1 MSSSFEQLL
10 DTLGQSGIELP
21 RADLTFLSDLDAAQL
36 ERFRQVWASF
46 PDERRRELLTELG
59 RLAQEH
65 IELNFDRVDR
75 MALTDPDAGVRR
87 QAIENLWEAEDP
99 SLVPALTSAAR
110 GDPDAAVRA
119 AAACTLGAF
128 VYLGELGRLPPGLLP
143 QIEEALLEA
152 ERDSDETVRLKAL
165 ESLGYSS
172 RTEVPRL
179 IQAAYDTGAEKGRRA
194 ALLAMGRSADDSWS
208 AQVLAELRSPSAA
221 LRLESVKAAG
231 ELELKDA
238 VPDLIDLLDDAAPG
252 IRAASIWSLGQIG
265 GRRSAEA
272 LSRLLDAAEDEDEAS
287 LLEDALDQLAFVE
300 GTRDFTLLDLDGE
313 ADDDYESDEADES
326 ADADDEAG

>member
-1 MSSSFEQLL
+1 MSSSFDQLL
-10 DTLGQSGIELP
+10 DTLGRSGTELP
-21 RADLTFLSDLDAAQL
+21 RSDLTFLSDLDAHRI
-36 ERFRQVWASF
+36 ERFRQVWATF
-46 PDERRRELLTELG
+46 PPERRRELLAELG

-65 IELNFDRVDR
+65 IELNFDQVDR
-75 MALTDPDAGVRR
+75 MALADPDAGVRR

-99 SLVPALTSAAR
+99 SLVPALTGAAR

-143 QIEEALLEA
+143 RIEEALLES
-152 ERDSDETVRLKAL
+152 ERDSDETVRLRSL

-172 RTEVPRL
+172 RSEIVQL
-179 IQAAYDTGAEKGRRA
+179 IQAAYDSGEETRRRS
-194 ALLAMGRSADDSWS
+194 ALLAMGRSADDSWGP
-208 AQVLAELRSPSAA
+208 QVLAELRSPSAM

-231 ELELKDA
+231 ELELKDG
-238 VPDLIDLLDDAAPG
+238 VPDLIDLLDDAGPG
-252 IRAASIWSLGQIG
+252 IRSASIWSLGQIG

-272 LSRLLDAAEDEDEAS
+272 LSRLLDTAEDEAETS
-287 LLEDALDQLAFVE
+287 LLEDALDQLAFVD

-313 ADDDYESDEADES
+313 ADDDYEPEADES